1 MTEKIS
7 LAKETKQIL
16 QENGIILNKNLGQNY
31 LIDDFKRKK
40 IIEFAKLTKEDTV
53 LEIGPGIGTLTIEL
67 AKKAGKVIAIEQDTT
82 IFNIL
87 KKRLEK
93 EQIDNVELI
102 NGDAVK
108 VDFPE
113 FNKIVSNLPYQISSP
128 ISFKFLKR
136 DFDLAILMYQK
147 EFADRMN
154 GKVGTRQYSRLSA
167 MLYFKADVKF
177 LTKVS
182 PESFIPSPKV
192 DSSVVELKPK
202 ENKISDDDFKIYA
215 KVVKALFQHRNKKA
229 KNALIDS
236 RHIIGF
242 KDKKELKGILNNLE
256 DENPVIKEL
265 LLERTINL
273 SPESIMELSILLKD
287 HINWGLNMKMGKFEI
302 ETDDLVYNPSDD
314 TFLLAENLEIKEGQ
328 SVLEIGTG
336 SGLVSMYASLL
347 TDDVTATDINYNALE
362 LAEKNFKLNNIDT
375 IKLEF
380 GDMFEPVKDK
390 KFDVIL
396 FNTPYLPT
404 DSDDIIN
411 DDLNYAFD
419 GGLDGRKVIDRFIN
433 EVSNHLNDKGIVQ
446 IIQSSLSDNDK
457 TLDMF
462 DRNGFVAEIAKS
474 ESFFFEKI
482 VLINAYKI

>member
-1 MTEKIS
+1 M
-7 LAKETKQIL
+7 AKETKRIL
-16 QENGIILNKNLGQNY
+16 QENDIKLNKNLGQNY

-40 IIEFAKLTKEDTV
+40 IINYGQLTKEDTV

-87 KKRLEK
+87 KRRLEK
-93 EQIDNVELI
+93 ENITNVELI

-108 VDFPE
+108 VDFPK

-128 ISFKFLKR
+128 ISFKFLNY

-154 GKVGTRQYSRLSA
+154 GKVGTKQYSRLSA

-192 DSSVVELKPK
+192 DSAVVELKPK
-202 ENKISDDDFKIYA
+202 EEKINDEDYKVYS

-229 KNALIDS
+229 RNALIDS

-242 KDKKELKGILNNLE
+242 KDKKELKSILNNAE
-256 DENPVIKEL
+256 DENPKIKEL

-287 HINWGLNMKMGKFEI
+287 HIN
-302 ETDDLVYNPSDD
+302 
-314 TFLLAENLEIKEGQ
+314 
-328 SVLEIGTG
+328 
-336 SGLVSMYASLL
+336 
-347 TDDVTATDINYNALE
+347 
-362 LAEKNFKLNNIDT
+362 
-375 IKLEF
+375 
-380 GDMFEPVKDK
+380 
-390 KFDVIL
+390 
-396 FNTPYLPT
+396 
-404 DSDDIIN
+404 
-411 DDLNYAFD
+411 
-419 GGLDGRKVIDRFIN
+419 
-433 EVSNHLNDKGIVQ
+433 
-446 IIQSSLSDNDK
+446 
-457 TLDMF
+457 
-462 DRNGFVAEIAKS
+462 
-474 ESFFFEKI
+474 
-482 VLINAYKI
+482 